1 MHRKSEEV
9 RPSIMPPQKNALK
22 TKEDNH
28 EKEIRQAYYP
38 PGHLCKMQ
46 QRANNSNR
54 ERQST
59 SSLL

>member
-9 RPSIMPPQKNALK
+9 RPSIMPPPKNALK

-54 ERQST
+54 ER
-59 SSLL
+59 

>member
-1 MHRKSEEV
+1 MYRKSEEV
-9 RPSIMPPQKNALK
+9 RSSIMPPKNVLK
-22 TKEDNH
+22 IKEDNH

-38 PGHLCKMQ
+38 PGQLGKMQ